1 MKSKTAGIILIIGSL
16 WYMIAETICAF
27 TFHDTL
33 AHTYLA
39 YTISTLGIPNS
50 NSPYFFLMN
59 SAFILLGLIILF
71 SNFYIFKDY
80 IIKHKII
87 YYIFTLI
94 CGIGLII
101 VGLIHA
107 KSSFTSYY
115 HILGANMTI
124 FGGNILLLIISKSM
138 DKFKSYQ
145 KITLVLGI
153 IGLIGYVLLFFN
165 TKYLYRPV
173 FERLSIYTLILWS
186 FITGVYLRSI

>member
-1 MKSKTAGIILIIGSL
+1 MVYNCWDSL
-16 WYMIAETICAF
+16 CIYI
-27 TFHDTL
+27 
-33 AHTYLA
+33 
-39 YTISTLGIPNS
+39 
-50 NSPYFFLMN
+50 YFFLFN
-59 SAFILLGLIILF
+59 SAFILFGLIILF
-71 SNFYIFKDY
+71 SSFYKFKDY
-80 IIKHKII
+80 IIKHKIT

-94 CGIGLII
+94 CGIGFII

-124 FGGNILLLIISKSM
+124 FGGNILLIIISKSM

-173 FERLSIYTLILWS
+173 FERLSIYSLILWS